1 MANSYPN
8 HLCWATY
15 GITHTNTQEM
25 HMCISNTCYILRKSF
40 LFFFFFSVTRGEV
53 QSIAGSRH
61 RTAVPLFLWF
71 PWSCHPPWFGFIV
84 RLLARW
90 LQELPGFTSRSNN
103 FHRKK
108 NKRTTPPCIY
118 FLGRGN
124 LSQQPP
130 SALFTFHWPW
140 LDHIPIDFLPYLLTN
155 GVIESWLV
163 CINHSGERWVLKSA
177 TRNPFLLPKIDE
189 NAHSTMPESFQVHW
203 EGLNGR
209 FHDASQYLLSV
220 LFHVTSVS
228 VCGRGGAASWR
239 E

>member
-1 MANSYPN
+1 MLGNIW
-8 HLCWATY
+8 HHTY
-15 GITHTNTQEM
+15 KHTGNAYVYFKYLLHTQEE
-25 HMCISNTCYILRKSF
+25 LP
-40 LFFFFFSVTRGEV
+40 FFFFFSVTRGEV

-140 LDHIPIDFLPYLLTN
+140 LDHIPIDFLPLIDFQSNKQLTSL
-155 GVIESWLV
+155 VIS
-163 CINHSGERWVLKSA
+163 I
-177 TRNPFLLPKIDE
+177 
-189 NAHSTMPESFQVHW
+189 
-203 EGLNGR
+203 
-209 FHDASQYLLSV
+209 
-220 LFHVTSVS
+220 
-228 VCGRGGAASWR
+228 
-239 E
+239 